1 VHTQQRRE
9 IAAIDEVLS
18 VSNAELQRH
27 FHVFASMLDENFSLP
42 PGYLSQ
48 DWEGGR
54 SARMIG
60 GDDGSQEEDGREES
74 EREEVEEGQE
84 WGVML
89 RAHLGWGVQQ
99 FRDDL
104 KLAKKHFA
112 LHSLAQRA
120 RRVDPT
126 PFKAWYLTEWH
137 GQRLCPSRQAA
148 FRFAELIV
156 RVSWQ
161 STHARNAAL
170 RVITGEFSGAPLEVR
185 SLAALSLSQVQVAG
199 EEWEDGEGED
209 NTVLTLIE
217 KLGNAAQYG
226 ASAEDYME
234 GKTQV
239 KPSAHIAQ
247 AEYIVSPMNCWI
259 DGVLVVKAGEKGQE
273 DKWKMERST
282 LAHEPTAYAEFAA
295 RHPEVATCHE
305 ELMIARHAIVQE
317 HWDLNKILALE
328 ICVLWLQGM
337 IEYRAVLHQGKQV
350 LKKNL
355 LPQER
360 EELPPDLLQFVQLAQ
375 DESETDEDEPPD
387 ERVKRRQRK
396 PSPKWLASRQTRA
409 EKGGKSPVELAWSF
423 ADLVLRKMLAALI
436 PETNRIYQHKSEV
449 LGIAKGRD
457 GGGGGT
463 KGITPL
469 LGRGGST
476 KHRAQTHDSSSSKG
490 IAAEI
495 DACME
500 RVRMLIDLV
509 QTRLR
514 LCRER
519 VAEARKKLRAARN
532 AALKRMSRE
541 LDMLCEDN
549 PPFDNPYVS
558 TCWNTN
564 LGGLPF
570 EWGARQVRWSA
581 KVETG
586 VYRGGEEM
594 CAAVTRALHNVRG
607 LPAPKGKDGKKRPW
621 RLYAS
626 FLGNK
631 GRSADIEIRVDR
643 NLDAVEERRQ
653 TSLMKMG
660 VATRAHLKC
669 YFRLLFSS
677 GPHARVSLAPLLNFT
692 KQDTGW
698 GESQRS
704 NNVFAASLSHA
715 LPKIEFVGG
724 SGLRFFKYRSKGEG
738 AKRSTA
744 LSSGEDD
751 GGSSGSDAE
760 SREEEEES
768 LPTKPLRFLGF

>member
-1 VHTQQRRE
+1 VHAQQRRE

-27 FHVFASMLDENFSLP
+27 FHVFARMLDENFSLP

-54 SARMIG
+54 SARMTG
-60 GDDGSQEEDGREES
+60 GDDGSQEEDGGGGS
-74 EREEVEEGQE
+74 EREEGQE

-120 RRVDPT
+120 RCADPT
-126 PFKAWYLTEWH
+126 PFKAWYLTEWQ
-137 GQRLCPSRQAA
+137 GERLWPSRQAA

-170 RVITGEFSGAPLEVR
+170 RVITGEFSGAPMEVR

-199 EEWEDGEGED
+199 EDWED

-217 KLGNAAQYG
+217 KLVNAAQYG

-234 GKTQV
+234 GQTLV
-239 KPSAHIAQ
+239 KPSAYIAQ

-273 DKWKMERST
+273 DKWKMGLSS
-282 LAHEPTAYAEFAA
+282 LAREPTAYAEFAA

-337 IEYRAVLHQGKQV
+337 IDYRAVLHQGKLA
-350 LKKNL
+350 LKQHL
-355 LPQER
+355 PPQER
-360 EELPPDLLQFVQLAQ
+360 EELPPDLLQLAQ

-387 ERVKRRQRK
+387 ERVKIRRPK
-396 PSPKWLASRQTRA
+396 PSPKWLASRRTRA
-409 EKGGKSPVELAWSF
+409 EQGGKRPVELAWSF

-436 PETNRIYQHKSEV
+436 PEINRFYEHKSEV
-449 LGIAKGRD
+449 LGIAKGR
-457 GGGGGT
+457 
-463 KGITPL
+463 
-469 LGRGGST
+469 GSA
-476 KHRAQTHDSSSSKG
+476 KHFSSSSSSSSNG
-490 IAAEI
+490 IPAQM
-495 DACME
+495 DACMQ

-514 LCRER
+514 LCRKK
-519 VAEARKKLRAARN
+519 VAEARQKLRAARN

-541 LDMLCEDN
+541 LDLLCEESPPLDN
-549 PPFDNPYVS
+549 QYVS
-558 TCWNTN
+558 TFWNTN

-570 EWGARQVRWSA
+570 EWGARQVRWSV

-586 VYRGGEEM
+586 VYRGGKEL
-594 CAAVTRALHNVRG
+594 CAAITRALQNVRG

-626 FLGNK
+626 LLGNK

-643 NLDAVEERRQ
+643 NLDPVEARRQ
-653 TSLMKMG
+653 TNLMKMG
-660 VATRAHLKC
+660 VATRSHLKC

-677 GPHARVSLAPLLNFT
+677 GPHARVSLAALLNFV

-704 NNVFAASLSHA
+704 NSVFAASSSHA
-715 LPKIEFVGG
+715 LPKIEFVSA
-724 SGLRFFKYRSKGEG
+724 SGLRFFKYRRKGEG

-744 LSSGEDD
+744 LGSGED
-751 GGSSGSDAE
+751 GGSSGSDAD